1 MTMIAPARLVSYRIL
16 LQIVASDA
24 HSDELLRSPQVDSLS
39 AQDRNLATTLV
50 LGTLRW
56 QLALDARIRPL
67 LARPDAK
74 LSLEAATALRMGAY
88 QLLHLDRVPPHAV
101 IHDSVELVKLS
112 PERAAAGMVNAVLRK
127 IQRSASSVHPPE
139 HIGKTTAP
147 VAASTAHPAWMVE
160 RWARQYGRRTTE
172 MICQWNQE
180 PAGITI
186 RLTEPAAELSGIET
200 QPGAFLRAAR
210 RLIRGDVVRRGLFR
224 AGQVRIQDEASQL
237 VAEIAAAASRQARRV
252 LDTCA
257 APGGKTAILA
267 ERLPEA
273 EITAIAVSRKRL
285 DAMRATMPAS
295 IAERLEFKVA
305 DAANLQLKPEWDLI
319 LCDVPCSGTGTI
331 ARNPEIR
338 LRVNESGLKRQHA
351 RQLAIVRAALAG
363 LKPGGRLVYSTCS
376 LEPEENED
384 VATEV
389 LQTVAGFATVS
400 VDAILDHLAVSAVLT
415 TEGRER
421 LRTATAHG
429 FLRTLPGMHPCDGF
443 FAALIERPIST
454 QAGCD

>member
-1 MTMIAPARLVSYRIL
+1 MPV
-16 LQIVASDA
+16 
-24 HSDELLRSPQVDSLS
+24 
-39 AQDRNLATTLV
+39 
-50 LGTLRW
+50 
-56 QLALDARIRPL
+56 
-67 LARPDAK
+67 
-74 LSLEAATALRMGAY
+74 
-88 QLLHLDRVPPHAV
+88 
-101 IHDSVELVKLS
+101 
-112 PERAAAGMVNAVLRK
+112 
-127 IQRSASSVHPPE
+127 RSA
-139 HIGKTTAP
+139 
-147 VAASTAHPAWMVE
+147 
-160 RWARQYGRRTTE
+160 
-172 MICQWNQE
+172 
-180 PAGITI
+180 
-186 RLTEPAAELSGIET
+186 
-200 QPGAFLRAAR
+200 
-210 RLIRGDVVRRGLFR
+210 FR
-224 AGQVRIQDEASQL
+224 
-237 VAEIAAAASRQARRV
+237 
-252 LDTCA
+252 
-257 APGGKTAILA
+257 
-267 ERLPEA
+267 
-273 EITAIAVSRKRL
+273 
-285 DAMRATMPAS
+285 TMPAS